1 MIIVTLGFRIASPDY
16 LQNGGGL
23 IINVAFPGYGCKGI
37 YRTQQ
42 KAYWHPPA
50 TVQGTSIM
58 FHPLITSAF
67 ELMPTRKIGIPE
79 RLFRLSIPFLLGI
92 PYLVILYFILPYDL
106 WLILGG
112 LLIAYIIPPAGKETV
127 IPIGIA
133 VGLPW
138 WMMAISIALMDIL
151 TGIFMALNFDIALKI
166 PGVGGWI
173 RKFIAGGEEFFTKRP
188 WLERFYFMG
197 VVLFVMFPLQGSGGI
212 GATLVGRMMGLSPG
226 KVLLA
231 ISIGSIIGCT
241 IIAIGAEVIKNLF
254 LMNPA
259 LGIAVTVIVVAVL
272 LILYTFY
279 RMRMRKKTR

>member
-1 MIIVTLGFRIASPDY
+1 
-16 LQNGGGL
+16 
-23 IINVAFPGYGCKGI
+23 
-37 YRTQQ
+37 
-42 KAYWHPPA
+42 
-50 TVQGTSIM
+50 M

-67 ELMPTRKIGIPE
+67 ELMPTREIGIPE

-92 PYLVILYFILPYDL
+92 PYLVILYFVLPYDL
-106 WLILGG
+106 WLIHGG

-138 WMMAISIALMDIL
+138 WMMAFSVALMDIL
-151 TGIFMALNFDIALKI
+151 AGVFMALNFDIALKI

-173 RKFIAGGEEFFTKRP
+173 RKFIAGGEDFFAKRP

-231 ISIGSIIGCT
+231 ITMGALIGCT
-241 IIAIGAEVIKNLF
+241 VIALGAEVIKNLF

-259 LGIAVTVIVVAVL
+259 LGIAVAVIVVVVL
-272 LILYTFY
+272 LILYAFY
-279 RMRMRKKTR
+279 RMRMRKQTG

>member
-1 MIIVTLGFRIASPDY
+1 ML
-16 LQNGGGL
+16 
-23 IINVAFPGYGCKGI
+23 
-37 YRTQQ
+37 
-42 KAYWHPPA
+42 
-50 TVQGTSIM
+50 
-58 FHPLITSAF
+58 HPLITSAF

-92 PYLVILYFILPYDL
+92 PYLIALYFVLPYDL
-106 WLILGG
+106 WLIHGG
-112 LLIAYIIPPAGKETV
+112 LLIAYIVPPAGKETV

-138 WMMAISIALMDIL
+138 WMMAFSVALMDIL
-151 TGIFMALNFDIALKI
+151 AGVFMALNFDIALKI

-173 RKFIAGGEEFFTKRP
+173 RKFIAGGEEFFAKRP

-231 ISIGSIIGCT
+231 ITMGSLIGCT
-241 IIAIGAEVIKNLF
+241 IIALGAEVIKSLF

-259 LGIAVTVIVVAVL
+259 LGIVVAVTVVAVL
-272 LILYTFY
+272 FILYALY
-279 RMRMRKKTR
+279 RMRMRKITG

>member
-1 MIIVTLGFRIASPDY
+1 
-16 LQNGGGL
+16 
-23 IINVAFPGYGCKGI
+23 
-37 YRTQQ
+37 
-42 KAYWHPPA
+42 
-50 TVQGTSIM
+50 M